1 MISANHAFP
10 PKLRLKKPAE
20 FKAVFANPV
29 KSSDRYFT
37 LLAIRNAHGHP
48 RVGLAIAK
56 KVIKQ
61 AVNRNSI
68 KRTVRESF
76 RLQRENIADL
86 DIVVLAKKDVLSAEP
101 TLLRESLRKHWQ
113 RLSTRCG

>member
-1 MISANHAFP
+1 VTGANHAFP
-10 PKLRLKKPAE
+10 PNLRLKKAAE

-37 LLAIRNAHGHP
+37 LLAVRNAHGHP
-48 RVGLAIAK
+48 RLGLAIAK
-56 KVIKQ
+56 KVMKR
-61 AVNRNSI
+61 AVDRNAI

-76 RLQRENIADL
+76 RLHPEMIADL

-101 TLLRESLRKHWQ
+101 AQLKESLCKHWQ
-113 RLSTRCG
+113 RLSSRCV